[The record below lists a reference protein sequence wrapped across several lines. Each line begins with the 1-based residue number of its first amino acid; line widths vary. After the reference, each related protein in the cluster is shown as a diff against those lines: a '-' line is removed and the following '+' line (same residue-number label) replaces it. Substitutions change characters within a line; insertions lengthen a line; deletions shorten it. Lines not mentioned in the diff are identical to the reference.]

1 MKKIWLI
8 IKREYLTRVR
18 KKMFIVTTLVFP
30 ILIFGVM
37 ILMGVLAAKSKES
50 QNILVLDK
58 SNFFEGKLKSEDSK
72 TFSFTKNKTWEEVL
86 ASYEKDGYSGVLFIP
101 EDIFETSINLEY
113 RSPKKVGFETEEFV
127 KDQINDLVEVKR
139 MEEKGITKNQ
149 LDSLKSN
156 IKIIFS
162 DNEGK
167 RSSTI
172 GSFGIGYAAGI
183 IMYITLLIY
192 GMMVMRGVMEEK
204 TNRIAE
210 IIISS
215 VKPFQLMMG
224 KIVGIAGVGLT
235 QFLIWILFVVLL
247 STIGTTMFP
256 ELFAQAQEARQMGM
270 VASTANNNQAIQSI
284 LSEISQMP
292 WMLIIGTFIFYFI
305 GGYLFYASLF
315 AAVGSAINDDPNEAQ
330 SMSLPVTLPIIIG
343 FFIMINSFNN
353 PNSTMAI
360 VGSIVPFTSPIV
372 MMGRIG
378 FGVPWWQLALSMF
391 CLVLGFVFTTW
402 MSAKIYRTGI
412 LLYGKKVN
420 WKEMMKWLMR

>member
-1 MKKIWLI
+1 MQKIWLI

-18 KKMFIVTTLVFP
+18 KKLFIVTTLVFP
-30 ILIFGVM
+30 ILFFGVM
-37 ILMGVLAAKSKES
+37 ILLGVMGAKSKES
-50 QNILVLDK
+50 QNILVLDN
-58 SNFFEGKLKSEDSK
+58 SNYFEGKLTAKKEK
-72 TFSFTKNKTWEEVL
+72 NFSFEKDKTWEEVM
-86 ASYEKDGYSGVLFIP
+86 ATYEQDGYSGALLIP
-101 EDIFETSINLEY
+101 ENIFETGNKPEF
-113 RSPKKVGFETEEFV
+113 RSPKKVGFDTEEFLR
-127 KDQINDLVEVKR
+127 DEINDLVEAKR
-139 MEEKGITKNQ
+139 MSDKGITKTQ

-172 GSFGIGYAAGI
+172 GSFGIGYMAGI

-192 GMMVMRGVMEEK
+192 GTMVMRGVMEEK

-224 KIVGIAGVGLT
+224 KIIGIAGVGLT
-235 QFLIWILFVVLL
+235 QFLIWILFIILL
-247 STIGTTMFP
+247 STAGASFFP
-256 ELFAQAQEARQMGM
+256 ELFSQAQEARQMGM
-270 VASTANNNQAIQSI
+270 AAGSNDTQMIQNIMAELNQ
-284 LSEISQMP
+284 LP
-292 WMLIIGTFIFYFI
+292 WLLIIGTFIFYFI

-315 AAVGSAINDDPNEAQ
+315 AAVGSAINEDPSEAQ
-330 SMSLPVTLPIIIG
+330 SMSLPITLPIIIG

-353 PNSTMAI
+353 PNGTLAV
-360 VGSIVPFTSPIV
+360 VGSMVPFTSPIV

-378 FGVPWWQLALSMF
+378 FGVPWWQLALSMSF
-391 CLVLGFVFTTW
+391 LVIGFVFTTW
-402 MSAKIYRTGI
+402 LSAKIYRTGI

-420 WKEMMKWLMR
+420 WNEMIKWLRR

>member
-1 MKKIWLI
+1 MNKIWLI

-37 ILMGVLAAKSKES
+37 ILMGVMAAKSKES

-58 SNFFEGKLKSEDSK
+58 SNFFEGKLKNEK
-72 TFSFTKNKTWEEVL
+72 TKSFSFAKNKTWEEVL
-86 ASYEKDGYSGVLFIP
+86 ASYENEGYSGALLIP
-101 EDIFETSINLEY
+101 EDIFESAINLEY
-113 RSPKKVGFETEEFV
+113 ISPKKVGFETEEYL
-127 KDQINDLVEVKR
+127 KDQINDLIEVER
-139 MEEKGITKNQ
+139 MVERGISKTQ

-156 IKIIFS
+156 VKIIFS

-167 RSSTI
+167 RSSTL
-172 GSFGIGYAAGI
+172 GSFAIGYVAGI
-183 IMYITLLIY
+183 LMYITLLIY
-192 GMMVMRGVMEEK
+192 GTMVMRGVMEEK
-204 TNRIAE
+204 TSRIAE

-247 STIGTTMFP
+247 STIGTTIFP
-256 ELFAQAQEARQMGM
+256 DLFAQAQEARQMGLT
-270 VASTANNNQAIQSI
+270 ASTAEDAQMLQGI
-284 LSEISQMP
+284 LAEISQMP
-292 WMLIIGTFIFYFI
+292 WLLIIGLFIFYFI

-315 AAVGSAINDDPNEAQ
+315 AAVGSAINEDPNEAQ
-330 SMSLPVTLPIIIG
+330 SMSLPITLPIIIG
-343 FFIMINSFNN
+343 LFIMINSFNN

-360 VGSIVPFTSPIV
+360 VGSMVPFTSPIV

-378 FGVPWWQLALSMF
+378 FGVPWWQLALSMTF
-391 CLVLGFVFTTW
+391 LVIGFVFTTW
-402 MSAKIYRTGI
+402 LSAKIYRTGI
-412 LLYGKKVN
+412 LLYGKKVS
-420 WKEMMKWLMR
+420 WKEMIKWLRH

>member
-1 MKKIWLI
+1 MQKIWLI
-8 IKREYLTRVR
+8 IQREYLTRVR

-30 ILIFGVM
+30 LLFFGVM
-37 ILMGVLAAKSKES
+37 LLMGVMAAKSKES
-50 QNILVLDK
+50 QNIMVLDQ
-58 SNFFEGKLKSEDSK
+58 SNYFEGKLKNQDSK
-72 TFSFTKNKTWEEVL
+72 NFSFEKNKSWDEVV
-86 ASYEKDGYSGVLFIP
+86 STYEKAGYSGALLIP
-101 EDIFETSINLEY
+101 STIFETGNKPEFK
-113 RSPKKVGFETEEFV
+113 SPKKVGLATEEFL
-127 KDQINDLVEVKR
+127 KDEINDLVEAKHMADR
-139 MEEKGITKNQ
+139 GITKTQ

-172 GSFGIGYAAGI
+172 GSFGIGYMAGI

-224 KIVGIAGVGLT
+224 KIIGIAGVGLT
-235 QFLIWILFVVLL
+235 QFIIWILFMLL
-247 STIGTTMFP
+247 LTTLGASFFP
-256 ELFAQAQEARQMGM
+256 DLFAQAQEARKMGM
-270 VASTANNNQAIQSI
+270 TTGTADDNQMMQAVI
-284 LSEISQMP
+284 SELGQMP
-292 WMLIIGTFIFYFI
+292 WGLIIGTFIFYFI

-330 SMSLPVTLPIIIG
+330 SMSLPITLPIIIG
-343 FFIMINSFNN
+343 FFIMINSFND
-353 PNSTMAI
+353 PNGTLAV
-360 VGSIVPFTSPIV
+360 VGSMIPFTSPIV

-378 FGVPWWQLALSMF
+378 FGVPWWQLALSMSF
-391 CLVLGFVFTTW
+391 LVIGFIFTTW
-402 MSAKIYRTGI
+402 LSAKIYRTGI
-412 LLYGKKVN
+412 LLYGKKVT
-420 WKEMMKWLMR
+420 WKEMIKWLRR